1 MSRLLT
7 QHDECWRWW
16 DRSRLAIIGGRASL
30 TPNRSTTARLPEV
43 ADQCHLIQICTQ
55 KGHRGRN
62 ELESS
67 CLLLL
72 FCCLCS
78 GHVVR
83 WWSDGDTRPER
94 RWCHDAPLLRAR
106 HAAGD
111 FGSRSSG
118 NGSGRPV
125 YLPGD
130 LFDHAGGRKVGHTAG
145 QCTTFSGNA
154 TATGDVFCTGT
165 FVLDRGQITVQC
177 LLDSAAL
184 FGRGETLPCGIM
196 GGAVIYRNARGDGT
210 VQVPVN
216 VPNQTHANFVLNVVT
231 G

>member
-1 MSRLLT
+1 MSFDSDLY
-7 QHDECWRWW
+7 
-16 DRSRLAIIGGRASL
+16 AKRA
-30 TPNRSTTARLPEV
+30 PWAQRAGIV
-43 ADQCHLIQICTQ
+43 VFAAA
-55 KGHRGRN
+55 
-62 ELESS
+62 
-67 CLLLL
+67 LLLPML
-72 FCCLCS
+72 GAC
-78 GHVVR
+78 GQMVVR
-83 WWSDGDTRPER
+83 WRHPTRTQVVSR
-94 RWCHDAPLLRAR
+94 RSASSSTTRSRRLWISVLREWVR
-106 HAAGD
+106 ET
-111 FGSRSSG
+111 SLSTW
-118 NGSGRPV
+118 
-125 YLPGD
+125 D